1 MPHGS
6 KKFIV
11 FQGARRRAASYI
23 VEVVL
28 HCRVLEK
35 RMSFIRVVYYSAL
48 AGGWGAFAG
57 WLLAEILFFHSGQ
70 IGGRVQVAAVGAI
83 VGAAIGLGLS
93 VVAGLANG
101 RLTQIALRGLPG
113 IVGGGFGG
121 AIGSFVGDVIYSL
134 FPALGRAPGWVI
146 VGIGIGMVEGLY
158 DRSAS
163 KLRNGLIGGALGGFL
178 GGLLFERIQHWV
190 AHGSGMSSRAAGF
203 VILGLA
209 IGALIGLVQVV
220 LKDAWLTVLD
230 GYRPGRQL
238 ILSRPVTGLGRG
250 DHLQLPFLGPMN
262 AGIESEHVRI
272 IRQPSGAFVVEDN
285 HSKLGTRLNNQPLT
299 QPTMLK
305 DGDVVKFGTN
315 FVRFNERRRKE
326 GQEPITPSF
335 QGQVRSAPPPP
346 PARTHTPATPK
357 PPAAPT
363 SSPPPRAPD
372 TKPEKPAARPAAHGS
387 IPPPPPPKKKG

>member
-1 MPHGS
+1 
-6 KKFIV
+6 
-11 FQGARRRAASYI
+11 
-23 VEVVL
+23 
-28 HCRVLEK
+28 
-35 RMSFIRVVYYSAL
+35 MSFIRVVYYSAL
-48 AGGWGAFAG
+48 AGGWGAFFG

-93 VVAGLANG
+93 VVAALANG
-101 RLTQIALRGLPG
+101 RFTQIALRGLPG

-146 VGIGIGMVEGLY
+146 VGLGIGMVEGLY

-178 GGLLFERIQHWV
+178 GGLLFDQMQRWV
-190 AHGSGMSSRAAGF
+190 AHGSGMSGRAAGF
-203 VILGLA
+203 VVLGLA

-238 ILSRPVTGLGRG
+238 ILSRPVTALGRG

-272 IRQPSGAFVVEDN
+272 VRQSSGAFVVEDN
-285 HSKLGTRLNNQPLT
+285 HSKLGTRLNNQSLV
-299 QPTMLK
+299 QPVLLK
-305 DGDVVKFGTN
+305 DGDVIKFGTN

-326 GQEPITPSF
+326 GQEPVTPGF

-346 PARTHTPATPK
+346 PVRTHTPAPQTN
-357 PPAAPT
+357 PPAAPA
-363 SSPPPRAPD
+363 SSPPPRVPD
-372 TKPEKPAARPAAHGS
+372 AKPEKPAARPAAHSS
-387 IPPPPPPKKKG
+387 IPPPPPPRKKG